1 MLWSRS
7 DDTELLAVSWRWML
21 QDDTLGKLRPANG
34 VAPARHQQPATLMT
48 QACGTQKTQTD
59 APSHHAGAPCM

>member
-1 MLWSRS
+1 
-7 DDTELLAVSWRWML
+7 ML
-21 QDDTLGKLRPANG
+21 QDDTLGKLRPANE